1 MFSDISKGDFPFFF
15 CWLGGLAL
23 LWLRKN
29 KTIFFYSVKICVEM
43 RRSSKSFS
51 ELSDPQSKLVLERIN
66 LVEKS
71 FGEMCSSFAA
81 LTRKTARLR
90 DKNDD
95 LAKVLQNYSESEKF
109 NKSLSIGVSSVSK
122 AMSFIADFH
131 EMEVQR
137 METKV
142 VAELSQ
148 YEIICRNSRED
159 FKNSV
164 VNRDKEVNRKK
175 QLDLIKQRNLRDR
188 MTNTDSEMMK
198 SKLELNKC
206 NKEVEEIV
214 ESFEK
219 RKLQDL
225 KTVLMDFIQ
234 IEMKQHSKALEV
246 LTATYQDLSDID
258 ENKDF
263 KVRF

>member
-1 MFSDISKGDFPFFF
+1 
-15 CWLGGLAL
+15 
-23 LWLRKN
+23 
-29 KTIFFYSVKICVEM
+29 M

-51 ELSDPQSKLVLERIN
+51 ELSDPQSKLVLDRIN
-66 LVEKS
+66 MVEKS

-95 LAKVLQNYSESEKF
+95 LAKVLQNYSELEKF
-109 NKSLSIGVSSVSK
+109 NKTLSNGVCSVSK

-263 KVRF
+263 KVSFLFLFLEFLKFKMALILLSVKRI

>member
-1 MFSDISKGDFPFFF
+1 
-15 CWLGGLAL
+15 
-23 LWLRKN
+23 
-29 KTIFFYSVKICVEM
+29 
-43 RRSSKSFS
+43 
-51 ELSDPQSKLVLERIN
+51 
-66 LVEKS
+66 
-71 FGEMCSSFAA
+71 
-81 LTRKTARLR
+81 
-90 DKNDD
+90 
-95 LAKVLQNYSESEKF
+95 
-109 NKSLSIGVSSVSK
+109 
-122 AMSFIADFH
+122 
-131 EMEVQR
+131 

-175 QLDLIKQRNLRDR
+175 QLELIKQRNVRDR
-188 MTNTDSEMMK
+188 LTNTDSEMMK

-214 ESFEK
+214 EAFEK

-225 KTVLMDFIQ
+225 KTVLMDFVQ

-258 ENKDF
+258 EIKDF
-263 KVRF
+263 KVNYFCYILNSCKNQTFPLNLKISLKKKDLKKVCTFSCGL

>member
-1 MFSDISKGDFPFFF
+1 M
-15 CWLGGLAL
+15 
-23 LWLRKN
+23 
-29 KTIFFYSVKICVEM
+29 
-43 RRSSKSFS
+43 
-51 ELSDPQSKLVLERIN
+51 
-66 LVEKS
+66 
-71 FGEMCSSFAA
+71 
-81 LTRKTARLR
+81 
-90 DKNDD
+90 
-95 LAKVLQNYSESEKF
+95 AKVLQNYSESEKF
-109 NKSLSIGVSSVSK
+109 NKSLSNGVQSVSK

-137 METKV
+137 MEIKV

-188 MTNTDSEMMK
+188 MTNADSEMMK

-234 IEMKQHSKALEV
+234 IEMKQHSRALEV
-246 LTATYQDLSDID
+246 LTATYQDLADID
-258 ENKDF
+258 DHKDF
-263 KVRF
+263 KVRIYFFF